1 VRGIQGD
8 QNVSDDAMK
17 PAAKLW
23 GGRFSR
29 PTDTLVDQLNASIS
43 FDQRFARHDIA
54 GSIAHSRMLA
64 RQNIITSED
73 QSEIERGLKQVW
85 SEIQAGTHEFRQ
97 SDEDIHLSVESRLRE
112 VIGNPAGRLHT
123 GRSRNDQ
130 VATDFRMWCRE
141 AILMLS
147 VGVIETADALLEVG
161 DRYPDAI
168 LPGYTHLQRAQPV
181 LLRHHMLAYCEMLL
195 RDLDRLRDAYRRT
208 NQSPLGA
215 GALAGV
221 TYPIDRAWTAELL
234 GFDGV
239 CGNSMDAVSDR
250 DFVIDA
256 LSACSQISM
265 HLSRLAEEL
274 VIWSTPEFSFIEL
287 DDAFAT
293 GSSIMPQKKNPDVA
307 ELIRGKT
314 GRVYGHLVAMLTVN
328 KGLPLTYNKDLQ
340 EDKEGVFDTVDTL
353 GMILRVLPPML
364 ATTTF
369 RPDVMEHAAAG
380 GFALATDIADYL
392 VKQGMPFRE
401 AHEVVG
407 SVVGYCAV
415 KQKDFPDLTDEEW
428 RGFSELLAEGRP
440 PLTPRDAIE
449 ARNVLGGTGES
460 SVREARDAME
470 NRLQEFR
477 DWTGSGSRQVEALD
491 QLLGDK

>member
-1 VRGIQGD
+1 MQKGIVVTGD
-8 QNVSDDAMK
+8 GPPPS
-17 PAAKLW
+17 AKLW
-23 GGRFSR
+23 GGRFSQ
-29 PTDTLVDQLNASIS
+29 PTNALVDELNASIG
-43 FDQRFARHDIA
+43 FDQRFARHDLA

-64 RQNIITSED
+64 QTGIIEERD
-73 QSEIERGLKQVW
+73 QQEIERGLKQVW

-97 SDEDIHLSVESRLRE
+97 ADEDIHLSVEGRLRAI
-112 VIGNPAGRLHT
+112 IGSPAGRLHT

-141 AILMLS
+141 AILMLAS
-147 VGVIETADALLEVG
+147 GLVDTVDALLEVG
-161 DRYPDAI
+161 DRYPEAI

-181 LLRHHMLAYCEMLL
+181 LLRHHMLAYGEMLL
-195 RDLDRLRDAYRRT
+195 RDLDRLGDAYRRT

-221 TYPIDRAWTAELL
+221 TYPIDREATAEML
-234 GFDGV
+234 GFDGA
-239 CGNSMDAVSDR
+239 CANSLDAVSDR
-250 DFVIDA
+250 DFVIDT

-274 VIWSTPEFSFIEL
+274 VIWSTPEFGFIEL

-314 GRVYGHLVAMLTVN
+314 GRVYGHLMAMLTVN
-328 KGLPLTYNKDLQ
+328 KGLPLSYNKDLQ

-353 GMILRVLPPML
+353 GVILRVLPPML

-369 RPDVMEHAAAG
+369 RPDVMERAAGG

-407 SVVGYCAV
+407 AVVGYCV
-415 KQKDFPDLTDEEW
+415 VEGKDFPDLTVDEW
-428 RGFSELLAEGRP
+428 RRFSEVLAEGRP
-440 PLTPRDAIE
+440 PLTPRDAVE
-449 ARNVLGGTGES
+449 ARNVSGGTGDRVVE
-460 SVREARDAME
+460 EARGAFDGKLSGFREWIDACSS
-470 NRLQEFR
+470 QI
-477 DWTGSGSRQVEALD
+477 SALD
-491 QLLGDK
+491 LLLGEE

>member
-1 VRGIQGD
+1 MGENTSQT
-8 QNVSDDAMK
+8 S
-17 PAAKLW
+17 AKLW

-29 PTDTLVDQLNASIS
+29 PTDTLVDELNASIG
-43 FDQRFARHDIA
+43 FDKRFARQDIA

-64 RQNIITSED
+64 AQKIISHED
-73 QSEIERGLKQVW
+73 QHEIERGLKQVW
-85 SEIQAGTHEFRQ
+85 SEIQTGQHAFRQ
-97 SDEDIHLSVESRLRE
+97 EDEDIHLSVEARLRD
-112 VIGNPAGRLHT
+112 VIGAPAGRLHT

-141 AILMLS
+141 AILMLAT
-147 VGVIETADALLEVG
+147 GLLDTIDALLDVG

-195 RDLDRLRDAYRRT
+195 RDLDRLGDAFRRT
-208 NQSPLGA
+208 NLSPLGA

-221 TYPIDRAWTAELL
+221 TYSIDRKMTASAL
-234 GFDGV
+234 GFDGL
-239 CGNSMDAVSDR
+239 CANSLDAVADR
-250 DFVIDA
+250 DFVIDLLA
-256 LSACSQISM
+256 ACSQISM
-265 HLSRLAEEL
+265 HLSRLAEEI
-274 VIWSTPEFSFIEL
+274 VIWSTPEFGFIEL
-287 DDAFAT
+287 NDAFAT

-353 GMILRVLPPML
+353 AMILRVLPPMMRS
-364 ATTTF
+364 TTF
-369 RPDVMEHAAAG
+369 RTEVMERAAGG

-392 VKQGMPFRE
+392 VKQGLPFRE
-401 AHEVVG
+401 AHEIVG
-407 SVVGYCAV
+407 SVVGYCASTG
-415 KQKDFPDLTDEEW
+415 KDFPDLTKDEW
-428 RGFSELLAEGRP
+428 QRFSSELAEGAP

-449 ARNVLGGTGES
+449 ARNVPGGTGEA
-460 SVREARDAME
+460 VVAEARAAFDD
-470 NRLQEFR
+470 RL
-477 DWTGSGSRQVEALD
+477 TGIRGWIEEKAAQIAVIDELLD
-491 QLLGDK
+491 GE

>member
-1 VRGIQGD
+1 VPGKGEV
-8 QNVSDDAMK
+8 VSDSG
-17 PAAKLW
+17 PQSSKLW

-29 PTDTLVDQLNASIS
+29 PTDTLVDELNASIG

-64 RQNIITSED
+64 KQQIITGGD
-73 QSEIERGLKQVW
+73 QAEIERGLRQVW
-85 SEIQAGTHEFRQ
+85 TEIESGEHEFRQ
-97 SDEDIHLSVESRLRE
+97 ADEDIHLSVESRLRE
-112 VIGNPAGRLHT
+112 IIGEPAGRLHT

-141 AILMLS
+141 AVLMLAA
-147 VGVIETADALLEVG
+147 GVVDAIDALMDVG
-161 DRYPDAI
+161 DRYPEAI

-181 LLRHHMLAYCEMLL
+181 LLRHHMLAYGEMLL
-195 RDLDRLRDAYRRT
+195 RDVDRLQDVYRRT

-221 TYPIDRAWTAELL
+221 TYPIDRDFTAELL

-239 CGNSMDAVSDR
+239 CANSIDAVSDR
-250 DFVIDA
+250 DFVIDTLA
-256 LSACSQISM
+256 ASSQISM

-274 VIWSTPEFSFIEL
+274 VIWSTPEFGFIEL

-314 GRVYGHLVAMLTVN
+314 GRVYGHLIAMLTVN
-328 KGLPLTYNKDLQ
+328 KGLPLSYNKDLQ

-364 ATTTF
+364 RSTTF
-369 RPDVMEHAAAG
+369 RTEAMEVAAGG
-380 GFALATDIADYL
+380 GFALATDVADYL
-392 VKQGMPFRE
+392 VRQGMPFRE

-407 SVVGYCAV
+407 SVVGYCTAEG
-415 KQKDFPDLTDEEW
+415 KDFPDLTVQEW
-428 RGFSELLAEGRP
+428 EQFSPLLAQGRP
-440 PLTPRDAIE
+440 PLTPLDAVR
-449 ARNVLGGTGES
+449 ARNVAGGTGDEVVS
-460 SVREARDAME
+460 DARYAYGGRLDDVRH
-470 NRLQEFR
+470 
-477 DWTGSGSRQVEALD
+477 WISRKSEQVRALD
-491 QLLGDK
+491 TLLNEG